1 MRIFRLLGIQSP
13 MYRNPM
19 VQNWG
24 DYPEGEAIYQ
34 LSRAKATLSESALK
48 EAKFKPSIKC
58 WSGHPVGYFKE

>member
-48 EAKFKPSIKC
+48 EAGFKAHC
-58 WSGHPVGYFKE
+58 GYWSGHPIAYLKE